1 MLKKILTILTLSI
14 LTLSYSYAIE
24 AIEFVKTKE
33 WKVIKVGKE
42 GIELSCTAVFYNPN
56 NVKAKL
62 KDIDIDVFFNDLKA
76 GNISQPDGKVKVGK
90 QSAFDVPLSI
100 KFSPD
105 KNQKGYFS
113 GFLTAVT
120 LKDFVIKLQGYL
132 KLQALGI
139 PLKVKINDSET
150 VNLKQLIKSE

>member
-1 MLKKILTILTLSI
+1 MLKKQIIIILFCLFSFTN
-14 LTLSYSYAIE
+14 SYAID

-62 KDIDIDVFFNDLKA
+62 KDINIDVFFNDLKA
-76 GNISQPDGKVKVGK
+76 GNISQPDSKVKVGK

-139 PLKVKINDSET
+139 PLKVKLNDSET